1 MPASTQEGSAV
12 SPLRPVILIL
22 IGSLG
27 NQSSSVISS
36 TLFAQLGTVA
46 VSTLRLALSAA
57 FLFVIF
63 RPRLTKLSRERWIN
77 AVIYGAAMAAMN
89 QFFFAAVARI
99 PLGVAVTLDFLG
111 PCLVSFFGI
120 KFWQGRVWALVAFAG
135 IVLITGPSSGLDP
148 LGITFGLIGGGFF
161 AAYTVFAERVGKT
174 EGGLGDLAVSVSV
187 AALLTFPLAAPSLGN
202 VDKRAWLI
210 LTIAAVVGVVIPYI
224 ADTLAAKFSSAQV
237 VGTLFALDP
246 VLGSLLGWLFAGDQL
261 TVRMVVGIAL
271 VTVAGAAITWQSTPK
286 NETKPEPF

>member
-1 MPASTQEGSAV
+1 MPASAQEGSAV

-99 PLGVAVTLDFLG
+99 PLGRRGHIGLPRAVLS
-111 PCLVSFFGI
+111 VVFGI

-148 LGITFGLIGGGFF
+148 LGITFGLIGE
-161 AAYTVFAERVGKT
+161 ASLLPTLCSLNALEKPKA
-174 EGGLGDLAVSVSV
+174 GLG
-187 AALLTFPLAAPSLGN
+187 T
-202 VDKRAWLI
+202 
-210 LTIAAVVGVVIPYI
+210 
-224 ADTLAAKFSSAQV
+224 
-237 VGTLFALDP
+237 
-246 VLGSLLGWLFAGDQL
+246 
-261 TVRMVVGIAL
+261 
-271 VTVAGAAITWQSTPK
+271 
-286 NETKPEPF
+286 